1 MSMQTVAPT
10 ATLPRLLLGAPA
22 AGAMSLKEHL
32 ATHGELRSGRSGSH
46 REAPTL
52 IAEVEVA
59 GLRGRGGAAFPTA
72 VKLRAVA
79 AAGRG
84 GERWARFS
92 PAARRPIVVVN
103 AAEGEPASLKDQTL
117 LEALPHLVLDGAS
130 EAARALGAPEIIVC
144 VCERAPAAHE
154 SLARAI
160 QERGWEGGT
169 RERWHLAS
177 LPAGYVSGQE
187 SALVAFLSGGAAKPR
202 FTPPMTFERG
212 VRGRPTLVSNAETFA
227 HVALI
232 ARHGAAWFRE
242 LGTPAQPGSMLLSV
256 SGPVAHPG
264 VYEAEHGTP
273 LASVIDAAGGITE
286 ELRAVLIGG
295 YAGAWIDARNLATL
309 SLSNE
314 DLAPHGATVGTG
326 VVALLGQDACGLA
339 ETTRVA
345 RWLASESAGQCGP
358 CVHGLDTLAG
368 TLERA
373 LAGVAERDA
382 SRRLAHLISIARG
395 RSACSHPDGA
405 SRFVASA
412 LGVFS
417 AELADHMRHGPCA
430 ACARP
435 ATLPLPA
442 GRLARMPV
450 EAIASLRA
458 RSRRGARGP
467 GPSGSRL
474 ATGRSGARAS

>member
-1 MSMQTVAPT
+1 MSTQTAAPT
-10 ATLPRLLLGAPA
+10 ATLPRLLLGVPA
-22 AGAMSLKEHL
+22 AGAMSLQEHL
-32 ATHGELRSGRSGSH
+32 AVHGEMPSRRSGS
-46 REAPTL
+46 RRGAPTL
-52 IAEVEVA
+52 IDEVEAA

-79 AAGRG
+79 GAGRG
-84 GERWARFS
+84 GERWVRSWSAV
-92 PAARRPIVVVN
+92 RRPIVVVN

-130 EAARALGAPEIIVC
+130 VAAQALGAREIIVC
-144 VCERAPAAHE
+144 VCERAPGAQE

-160 QERGWEGGT
+160 QERGPEAGT
-169 RERWHLAS
+169 RERWHVAS

-227 HVALI
+227 HLALI

-242 LGTPAQPGSMLLSV
+242 LGTSEQPGSMLLSL
-256 SGPVAHPG
+256 SGPVAYPG

-273 LASVIDAAGGITE
+273 LASVIEAAGGVTE
-286 ELRAVLIGG
+286 DIRAALIGG
-295 YAGAWIDARNLATL
+295 YAGAWIDAGDLETLA
-309 SLSNE
+309 LSNE
-314 DLAPHGATVGTG
+314 DLAPHGASVGTG
-326 VVALLGQDACGLA
+326 VVALLGQEACGLA

-358 CVHGLDTLAG
+358 CVHGLDALAG

-382 SRRLAHLISIARG
+382 SRRLAHLTSIARG

-405 SRFVASA
+405 ARFVASA
-412 LGVFS
+412 LGVFA
-417 AELADHMRHGPCA
+417 AELADHVRHGPCA
-430 ACARP
+430 ACAHP
-435 ATLPLPA
+435 GTLPLPA
-442 GRLARMPV
+442 GRFAPTPV
-450 EAIASLRA
+450 DAIAPLKT
-458 RSRRGARGP
+458 RSRRGASVRA
-467 GPSGSRL
+467 PSGARL
-474 ATGRSGARAS
+474 ATGRSGAGAS